1 MVIINNIGNN
11 SKQKSRFD
19 VLNNDNKSINNTRYN
34 TKTNTKTNTNTNTN
48 TNTKTK
54 TNKTQNKNNMFTNPN
69 YKYDENDEM
78 DILELDLGLEQFPE
92 LGNNKQNNNKIHEN
106 KEYLEK
112 LRQQNNNNKIID
124 KDLENLD
131 YGWVLLKKNNINR
144 KTIFKEHI
152 NTHKNN
158 NVTTHTI
165 EKTET
170 ETETLIINKLFE
182 ELVNNHEI
190 RTQEY
195 IDNWGYDEWEQT
207 FKFHNWQEEEQ
218 FWNDDYMTD
227 DDDDSVY
234 SDDYIDE

>member
-34 TKTNTKTNTNTNTN
+34 TKPNTKTN

-131 YGWVLLKKNNINR
+131 YGWVLLKKIISTEKPFLKNTQI
-144 KTIFKEHI
+144 HI
-152 NTHKNN
+152 KIT
-158 NVTTHTI
+158 
-165 EKTET
+165 
-170 ETETLIINKLFE
+170 
-182 ELVNNHEI
+182 
-190 RTQEY
+190 
-195 IDNWGYDEWEQT
+195 
-207 FKFHNWQEEEQ
+207 
-218 FWNDDYMTD
+218 M
-227 DDDDSVY
+227 
-234 SDDYIDE
+234 